1 MKEHYEVKRLMTK
14 DIELVNVGVNAN
26 PFREDYD
33 DGNYDTDGAAA
44 FLRANGYNISTTGLI
59 ARRAFGKAPAFYK
72 VGVAVRYTERS
83 LREFLKTAGFGVA

>member
-1 MKEHYEVKRLMTK
+1 MQTHFAKTTTMATT
-14 DIELVNVGVNAN
+14 IQ
-26 PFREDYD
+26 
-33 DGNYDTDGAAA
+33 DGAAA

-83 LREFLKTAGFGVA
+83 LREFLKTAGLRGLPEREPERLVA